1 MEKKIKELEKIIKY
15 GFKKSSLLEKALT
28 HKSLN
33 SDINNEKLE
42 FLGDRVL
49 GLVISE
55 TLLEKYPNEK
65 EGIIDKKFANLV
77 NKKTWSLIAKKIN
90 LKKFILLGSTHKKIE
105 RSADKISSDCL
116 EALVG
121 AIYLDGGFKS
131 VEKFIFTFWE
141 EYLLKSTVTLI
152 DAKTKL
158 QEFSLKKFKELPKY
172 TFFKKTGPQH
182 RPLFKTEVQ
191 IPNSKKIV
199 GIGSS
204 KKNAQQNAASK
215 LLKVLNI
222 WFGKTNVIYFQKEN
236 LEKTQI
242 L

>member
-1 MEKKIKELEKIIKY
+1 MEKKIKELEKIIDY
-15 GFKKSSLLEKALT
+15 NFKKTFLLEKALT
-28 HKSLN
+28 HKSLDSN
-33 SDINNEKLE
+33 TNNEKLE

-49 GLVISE
+49 GLVISQK
-55 TLLEKYPNEK
+55 LLDKFPDEK

-77 NKKTWSLIAKKIN
+77 NKKTCLLIAKKIN
-90 LKKFILLGSTHKKIE
+90 LKKFILLGSSHKKLE

-116 EALVG
+116 EAIVG
-121 AIYLDGGFKS
+121 AIYLDGGLKF
-131 VEKFIFTFWE
+131 VEKFILNFWE
-141 EYLLKSTVTLI
+141 EFLIKSTVTLI
-152 DAKTKL
+152 DSKTKL

-172 TFFKKTGPQH
+172 VFFKKTGPQH

-215 LLKVLNI
+215 LLKILN
-222 WFGKTNVIYFQKEN
+222 V
-236 LEKTQI
+236 
-242 L
+242 